1 MTSQLVPPAP
11 PVPAGEHCEPLESAR
26 APRLRGAWLAKA
38 SLAYT
43 LFVILF
49 GALVRV
55 TGSGAGCGQH
65 WPTCHGEIAHLPRSL
80 ETMIEL
86 THRVTSGL
94 SLVMVIALVVVARQL
109 PPRHLARRGAWLSL
123 IFLVFEA
130 LIGAGLVL
138 FELVADDTSGARAVV
153 MPAHLVNTA
162 LLMLVLTI
170 TVWAIDKPAPTLA
183 FTGAPAALM
192 LGGLAVLIAVST
204 TGALTAL
211 GDTLY
216 PVTEGAALSERMT
229 EARLGA
235 TLLERVR
242 SLHPLLALFAA
253 LYLFGVA
260 SYVKSGAPRRA
271 LLSSAFV
278 LVLFVQLGIG
288 VLNIWLSAPA
298 WMQIVHLA
306 VANVLWVL
314 WVLLGLE
321 LASENPVRAHSV
333 KVQPPS
339 GSVSSVD

>member
-1 MTSQLVPPAP
+1 MSF
-11 PVPAGEHCEPLESAR
+11 ESAPSASSPLKLSSVER
-26 APRLRGAWLAKA
+26 SDAIASPEGPRIRGGWLAKA
-38 SLAYT
+38 ALFYT

-65 WPTCHGEIAHLPRSL
+65 WPTCHGEIAHLPRSI
-80 ETMIEL
+80 ETLIEL

-94 SLVMVIALVVVARQL
+94 SLVVVALLVVVVRQL

-123 IFLVFEA
+123 VFLVFEA

-162 LLMLVLTI
+162 VLMLVLTL
-170 TVWAIDKPAPTLA
+170 TAWAVDKR
-183 FTGAPAALM
+183 APALVFAGLPAGLM
-192 LGGLAVLIAVST
+192 LGGLAVLVAVST

-216 PVTEGAALSERMT
+216 PVTEGAALSERVSEVRT
-229 EARLGA
+229 GA

-260 SYVKSGAPRRA
+260 GYVKSVAPRHA
-271 LLSSAFV
+271 SLAGAV
-278 LVLFVQLGIG
+278 VIVLFAQLVIG
-288 VLNIWLSAPA
+288 VVNIWLSAPA

-321 LASENPVRAHSV
+321 LVSTQRAC
-333 KVQPPS
+333 PATFS
-339 GSVSSVD
+339 GS

>member
-1 MTSQLVPPAP
+1 MTFQSASPAP
-11 PVPAGEHCEPLESAR
+11 PLSELPSGERPATFAEPEA
-26 APRLRGAWLAKA
+26 LRIRGGWLAMA
-38 SLAYT
+38 ALFYT

-65 WPTCHGEIAHLPRSL
+65 WPTCHGEIAHLPRSV
-80 ETMIEL
+80 ETLIEL
-86 THRVTSGL
+86 THRVTSGV
-94 SLVMVIALVVVARQL
+94 SLVVVGLLVVVVRQL

-123 IFLVFEA
+123 LFLVFEA

-162 LLMLVLTI
+162 LLMLVLTV
-170 TVWAIDKPAPTLA
+170 TAWAVKHRAPVLRLSGLPA
-183 FTGAPAALM
+183 GLM

-216 PVTEGAALSERMT
+216 PVTEGARLSERVAEVRT
-229 EARLGA
+229 GA

-253 LYLFGVA
+253 LYLFGVV
-260 SYVKSGAPRRA
+260 SYVKSVAPRHA
-271 LLSSAFV
+271 TLANV
-278 LVLFVQLGIG
+278 VILVLFVQLGIG
-288 VLNIWLSAPA
+288 VINIWLSAPA

-321 LASENPVRAHSV
+321 LGAARQPREPLASPATFSR
-333 KVQPPS
+333 P
-339 GSVSSVD
+339 

>member
-1 MTSQLVPPAP
+1 MTSVPLP
-11 PVPAGEHCEPLESAR
+11 PVERPEALASSEPSR
-26 APRLRGAWLAKA
+26 IRGAWLAKA
-38 SLAYT
+38 ALFYT

-80 ETMIEL
+80 ETLIEL

-94 SLVMVIALVVVARQL
+94 SLVLVVALVVVVRQL
-109 PPRHLARRGAWLSL
+109 PPGHLARRGAWFSL

-138 FELVADDTSGARAVV
+138 FELVAKNTSEARAVV
-153 MPAHLVNTA
+153 MPAHLVNTS
-162 LLMLVLTI
+162 LLMLVLTL
-170 TVWAIDKPAPTLA
+170 TAWAIERRSPKLA
-183 FTGAPAALM
+183 FAGVPAGLM
-192 LGGLAVLIAVST
+192 LVGLGVLVAVST

-216 PVTEGAALSERMT
+216 PVTHGAQLSERVQ
-229 EARLGA
+229 EVRSGA

-242 SLHPLLALFAA
+242 SLHPLCALLAA

-260 SYVKSGAPRRA
+260 SYVKSVAPRQA
-271 LLSSAFV
+271 SLSFWVV
-278 LVLFVQLGIG
+278 LVLFAQLCVG
-288 VLNIWLSAPA
+288 VVNIWLSAPA
-298 WMQIVHLA
+298 WMQILHLA
-306 VANVLWVL
+306 VANLLWVL

-321 LASENPVRAHSV
+321 LMSRAEAPLHGA
-333 KVQPPS
+333 K
-339 GSVSSVD
+339 VSSPGGPISSLG

>member
-1 MTSQLVPPAP
+1 MTSELVPSAP
-11 PVPAGEHCEPLESAR
+11 MPAGECLEPTESA
-26 APRLRGAWLAKA
+26 AQPRLRGAWLAKVA
-38 SLAYT
+38 LFYT

-65 WPTCHGEIAHLPRSL
+65 WPTCHGELAHLPRSI

-94 SLVMVIALVVVARQL
+94 SLVVVIALVVVVRQL

-123 IFLVFEA
+123 LFLVFEA

-162 LLMLVLTI
+162 LLMLVLTV
-170 TVWAIDKPAPTLA
+170 TVWAIDRPAPVLA
-183 FTGAPAALM
+183 FTGAPVALM
-192 LGGLAVLIAVST
+192 LGGLGLLIAVST

-216 PVTEGAALSERMT
+216 PVTEGAALSERVA
-229 EARLGA
+229 EARTGA

-260 SYVKSGAPRRA
+260 SYVKGIAPRQA
-271 LLSSAFV
+271 QLSSAFV

-321 LASENPVRAHSV
+321 LASAARHQAHHADPSR
-333 KVQPPS
+333 PS
-339 GSVSSVD
+339 GPVSSLG

>member
-1 MTSQLVPPAP
+1 MAP
-11 PVPAGEHCEPLESAR
+11 ESAR
-26 APRLRGAWLAKA
+26 PAPSTSSGTPPSARDAAATIRGAWVAKFA
-38 SLAYT
+38 LFYT

-65 WPTCHGEIAHLPRSL
+65 WPTCHGEVAHLPRSI
-80 ETMIEL
+80 ETLIEL

-94 SLVMVIALVVVARQL
+94 SLVVVVLLVIVARQL
-109 PPRHLARRGAWLSL
+109 PSRHLARRAAWLSL
-123 IFLVFEA
+123 VFLVLEA

-138 FELVADDTSGARAVV
+138 FELVADDTSSARAVV

-162 LLMLVLTI
+162 LLMLVLTV
-170 TVWAIDKPAPTLA
+170 TLWAIGKRAPALSFA
-183 FTGAPAALM
+183 GVPAALV
-192 LGGLAVLIAVST
+192 LGGLGVLIAVST

-216 PVTEGAALSERMT
+216 PVTEGARLSERMAEVRT
-229 EARLGA
+229 GA

-242 SLHPLLALFAA
+242 SLHPLLALFAS
-253 LYLFGVA
+253 LYLLGVA
-260 SYVKSGAPRRA
+260 SYLKSIAPRLA
-271 LLSSAFV
+271 PLVTAFV
-278 LVLFVQLGIG
+278 LVLFAQLGIG

-306 VANVLWVL
+306 VANALWVL

-321 LASENPVRAHSV
+321 LVSANPAHAPGAQVSR
-333 KVQPPS
+333 PGGP
-339 GSVSSVD
+339 VSSLG

>member
-1 MTSQLVPPAP
+1 MTF
-11 PVPAGEHCEPLESAR
+11 ESAPSASSPLKLSSVER
-26 APRLRGAWLAKA
+26 SDPIASPEGPQIRGGWLAKA
-38 SLAYT
+38 ALFYT

-65 WPTCHGEIAHLPRSL
+65 WPTCHGEVAHLPRSI
-80 ETMIEL
+80 ETLIEL

-94 SLVMVIALVVVARQL
+94 SLVVVALLVVVVRQL

-123 IFLVFEA
+123 VFLVFEA

-162 LLMLVLTI
+162 VLMLVLTL
-170 TVWAIDKPAPTLA
+170 TAWAVDKRAPALA
-183 FTGAPAALM
+183 FSGVPAGLM
-192 LGGLAVLIAVST
+192 LGGLAVLVAVST

-216 PVTEGAALSERMT
+216 PVTEGAALSERVSEVRT
-229 EARLGA
+229 GA

-260 SYVKSGAPRRA
+260 GYVKSVAPRHA
-271 LLSSAFV
+271 SLAGAVV
-278 LVLFVQLGIG
+278 LVLFAQLVIG
-288 VLNIWLSAPA
+288 VVNIWLSAPA

-321 LASENPVRAHSV
+321 LVSTQRTSPATF
-333 KVQPPS
+333 S
-339 GSVSSVD
+339 GS

>member
-1 MTSQLVPPAP
+1 MTVDSAS
-11 PVPAGEHCEPLESAR
+11 PLSSASSLSALPSAER
-26 APRLRGAWLAKA
+26 PRIRGAWLAKA
-38 SLAYT
+38 ALFYT

-65 WPTCHGEIAHLPRSL
+65 WPTCHGEIAHLPRSI
-80 ETMIEL
+80 ETLIEL

-94 SLVMVIALVVVARQL
+94 SLVVVVLLVVVVRQL
-109 PPRHLARRGAWLSL
+109 PPRHLARRAAWLSL
-123 IFLVFEA
+123 VFLVLEA

-138 FELVADDTSGARAVV
+138 FELVADDTSSARAVV

-162 LLMLVLTI
+162 LLMLVLTV
-170 TVWAIDKPAPTLA
+170 TAWAVGKR
-183 FTGAPAALM
+183 APALSFAGVPGGLV
-192 LGGLAVLIAVST
+192 LGGLGVLIAIST

-216 PVTEGAALSERMT
+216 PVTEGAHLSERVA
-229 EARLGA
+229 EVRAGA

-242 SLHPLLALFAA
+242 SLHPLLALLAS
-253 LYLFGVA
+253 LYLLGVA
-260 SYVKSGAPRRA
+260 SYLKSIAPRLA
-271 LLSSAFV
+271 PLVAAFV
-278 LVLFVQLGIG
+278 LVLFAQLGIG

-306 VANVLWVL
+306 VANALWVL

-321 LASENPVRAHSV
+321 LVSTHPVRAPGARV
-333 KVQPPS
+333 
-339 GSVSSVD
+339 

>member
-1 MTSQLVPPAP
+1 MSSLPLPSVERAESLASSEGPPI
-11 PVPAGEHCEPLESAR
+11 
-26 APRLRGAWLAKA
+26 RGAWLARA
-38 SLAYT
+38 ALFYT

-65 WPTCHGEIAHLPRSL
+65 WPTCHGEVAHLPRSI
-80 ETMIEL
+80 ETLIEL

-94 SLVMVIALVVVARQL
+94 SLVLVGALVVVVVRQL

-123 IFLVFEA
+123 LFLVSEA

-138 FELVADDTSGARAVV
+138 FELVAKDTSGARAVV
-153 MPAHLVNTA
+153 MPAHLVNTS
-162 LLMLVLTI
+162 LLMLVLTL
-170 TVWAIDKPAPTLA
+170 TAWAVQRRSPKLA
-183 FTGAPAALM
+183 FRGLPAGLM
-192 LGGLAVLIAVST
+192 LLGLAVLVGVST

-216 PVTEGAALSERMT
+216 PVTHGARLSERVL
-229 EARLGA
+229 EVQSGA
-235 TLLERVR
+235 TFLERVR
-242 SLHPLLALFAA
+242 SLHPLVALFAA

-260 SYVKSGAPRRA
+260 SYVKSARPSQA
-271 LLSSAFV
+271 SLAVWVV
-278 LVLFVQLGIG
+278 LVLFVQLAVG
-288 VLNIWLSAPA
+288 VVNIWLSAPA

-321 LASENPVRAHSV
+321 LMSEAAVPAHDASAASPGG
-333 KVQPPS
+333 PI
-339 GSVSSVD
+339 SSLS

>member
-1 MTSQLVPPAP
+1 MTSLSLPSIERA
-11 PVPAGEHCEPLESAR
+11 ESLESPEG
-26 APRLRGAWLAKA
+26 PRIRGAWLAKA
-38 SLAYT
+38 ALCYT

-65 WPTCHGEIAHLPRSL
+65 WPTCHGEIAHLPRSV
-80 ETMIEL
+80 ETLIEL

-94 SLVMVIALVVVARQL
+94 SLVLVVALVVVVRQL

-123 IFLVFEA
+123 GFLVSEA

-138 FELVADDTSGARAVV
+138 FELVAKDTSEARAVV
-153 MPAHLVNTA
+153 MPAHLVNTS
-162 LLMLVLTI
+162 LLMLVLTL
-170 TVWAIDKPAPTLA
+170 TAWAVQRRSPKLA
-183 FTGAPAALM
+183 FGGLPAGLM
-192 LGGLAVLIAVST
+192 LFGLAVLVGVST

-216 PVTEGAALSERMT
+216 PVTHGAQLSERVL
-229 EARLGA
+229 EVRSGA

-242 SLHPLLALFAA
+242 SLHPLVALFAA

-260 SYVKSGAPRRA
+260 SYVKRA
-271 LLSSAFV
+271 LPRHASLAMWVV
-278 LVLFVQLGIG
+278 LVLFVQLCVG

-298 WMQIVHLA
+298 WMQIGHLA

-321 LASENPVRAHSV
+321 LMSAAAVPAHDAN
-333 KVQPPS
+333 PPS
-339 GSVSSVD
+339 PSGPISFLG

>member
-1 MTSQLVPPAP
+1 MTPVPAP
-11 PVPAGEHCEPLESAR
+11 PMTPLVHPDAVAASER
-26 APRLRGAWLAKA
+26 PRIRGVWLAKA
-38 SLAYT
+38 ALGYT

-65 WPTCHGEIAHLPRSL
+65 WPTCHGDIAHLPRSV
-80 ETMIEL
+80 ETLIEL

-94 SLVMVIALVVVARQL
+94 SLVLVVALVVAVRQL

-123 IFLVFEA
+123 LFLVFEA

-138 FELVADDTSGARAVV
+138 FELVARDTSGARAVV
-153 MPAHLVNTA
+153 MPAHLVNTS
-162 LLMLVLTI
+162 LLMLVLTV
-170 TVWAIDKPAPTLA
+170 TAWAVGKRAPVLTLRGTPAW
-183 FTGAPAALM
+183 LM

-216 PVTEGAALSERMT
+216 PVTEGAALTERVR
-229 EARLGA
+229 EARMGA

-242 SLHPLLALFAA
+242 SLHPLVALLSA
-253 LYLFGVA
+253 LYLFGVT
-260 SYVKSGAPRRA
+260 SYVKSIAPRQA
-271 LLSSAFV
+271 SLSLAVV

-321 LASENPVRAHSV
+321 LVAADRTRVEPVTS
-333 KVQPPS
+333 
-339 GSVSSVD
+339 